1 MRPQKR
7 TALATAL
14 LILSLALPASAQD
27 ATRDWAPLAKSLAPG
42 ARVELDLADG
52 THVEG
57 TLLAHEGDVFVFNPR
72 TRIPVTPW
80 RIGYAEIRSLDVK
93 QSGDGMRPGAKVLIG
108 VGVGVGVLL
117 LLAGIAAAA
126 SY

>member
-1 MRPQKR
+1 MRLQKS
-7 TALATAL
+7 TALAGAL
-14 LILSLALPASAQD
+14 LVFSLALPASAQD
-27 ATRDWAPLAKSLAPG
+27 ATRDWAPLARSLAPG
-42 ARVELDLADG
+42 ARVELDLTDG

-57 TLLAHEGDVFVFNPR
+57 TVLAHEGDVFVFNPK

-93 QSGDGMRPGAKVLIG
+93 QSGNGMRPGTKVLIG
-108 VGVGVGVLL
+108 VGVAVGVLL
-117 LLAGIAAAA
+117 LMAGIAAAM

>member
-1 MRPQKR
+1 MKLRKG
-7 TALATAL
+7 TSLASAL
-14 LILSLALPASAQD
+14 LILTLGVPASAQD
-27 ATRDWAPLAKSLAPG
+27 ATRDWAPLARSLAPG
-42 ARVELDLADG
+42 ARVELDLDDG

-57 TLLAHEGDVFVFNPR
+57 TVLAHEGDVFVFNPK

-80 RIGYAEIRSLDVK
+80 RIGYSEIRSLEVK
-93 QSGDGMRPGAKVLIG
+93 QSADGMRPGTKVLIG

-117 LLAGIAAAA
+117 LLAGIATAL

>member
-80 RIGYAEIRSLDVK
+80 RIGYAEIRSLDAK
-93 QSGDGMRPGAKVLIG
+93 QSADGMRPGAKVLIG